1 MHGRAAGRIDSSG
14 HGLTFFEQ
22 RVDAM
27 LCPLADAPPSS
38 VTIGALPHAIDDL
51 PPAQYDALTH
61 CERGV
66 HGMRPPVL
74 ENGLPSEA
82 EISEHLARQD
92 GPSLPHHI

>member
-1 MHGRAAGRIDSSG
+1 MACTDG
-14 HGLTFFEQ
+14 
-22 RVDAM
+22 
-27 LCPLADAPPSS
+27 PPSS
-38 VTIGALPHAIDDL
+38 VMIDALRHAIDGL

-66 HGMRPPVL
+66 HGMRLLVL